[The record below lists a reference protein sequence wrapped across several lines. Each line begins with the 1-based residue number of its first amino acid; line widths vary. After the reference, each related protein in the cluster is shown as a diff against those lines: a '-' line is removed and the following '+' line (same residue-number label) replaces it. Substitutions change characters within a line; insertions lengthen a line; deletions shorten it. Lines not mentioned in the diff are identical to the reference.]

1 MGKRHL
7 RQGEHKPPV
16 TVLSG
21 TGGGWLVVHEPGSR
35 GVGSTGPSGV
45 RRRGVQPGGG
55 PATAAGRQRR
65 CLHVSEQGGLPLP
78 PGLGRG
84 GGGTKASILMAL
96 LHPSA
101 PFTQPQ

>member
-7 RQGEHKPPV
+7 RQGEREAPV

-21 TGGGWLVVHEPGSR
+21 AGGLAGGAGARAPR
-35 GVGSTGPSGV
+35 GGQHRT
-45 RRRGVQPGGG
+45 RRGARRGARPGGG
-55 PATAAGRQRR
+55 PAAVAGRQSR
-65 CLHVSEQGGLPLP
+65 CLHGSEQGGLPLP
-78 PGLGRG
+78 PGLGR

-101 PFTQPQ
+101 PFTQSQ